1 MSVIYRNAIA
11 IADKFV
17 PPKLQP
23 LWNHEAG
30 PKTIFFWAPAF
41 KWSLVI
47 AGLGDLARPAEKI
60 SIAQSAALS
69 ATGLV
74 WARYSMVII
83 PKNYSLLSV
92 NVFVALTGLYSL
104 ARAVNYQY
112 NVKGKDVTATETVTS

>member
-47 AGLGDLARPAEKI
+47 AGLGDLARPAEKL
-60 SIAQSAALS
+60 SIPQSAALS

-83 PKNYSLLSV
+83 PKNYSLFSV

-104 ARAVNYQY
+104 GRGVNYQY
-112 NVKGKDVTATETVTS
+112 NVKGKDITATETVAS